1 MTHLVSLQIHA
12 VAALLAAVMT
22 TSSAWAS
29 PGAHG
34 PNGEHLDGPSTS
46 AQASGA
52 VPRLEAKS
60 EDFELVA
67 RLAGGEF
74 TMMINR
80 FATGEP
86 VLGAQIEVESGA
98 HKVRVPFH
106 KDLGDYATDDEALL
120 KLLATPGAHPVVIT
134 IVAGSGSD
142 LLEGTLNVTAEAAKA
157 FVPGGHDHGHADG
170 DGDHGHGHPGEQAD
184 EHGHGEHHW
193 ARKPITWILG
203 FAGLAALGWGV
214 AQWRSKSASM
224 TKQQGNV

>member
-1 MTHLVSLQIHA
+1 MA
-12 VAALLAAVMT
+12 
-22 TSSAWAS
+22 TSPAWAS

-46 AQASGA
+46 AQGSGA
-52 VPRLEAKS
+52 VPRMEAKS

-86 VLGAQIEVESGA
+86 VLSAQIEVESGA

-134 IVAGSGSD
+134 IVAGSDSD
-142 LLEGTLNVTAEAAKA
+142 LLEGTLNVTTEAAKA
-157 FVPGGHDHGHADG
+157 FVPGGHDHGHAHG
-170 DGDHGHGHPGEQAD
+170 DDDHD
-184 EHGHGEHHW
+184 HGEHHW

-214 AQWRSKSASM
+214 ARWRSKDAL
-224 TKQQGNV
+224 TAKQQGDA